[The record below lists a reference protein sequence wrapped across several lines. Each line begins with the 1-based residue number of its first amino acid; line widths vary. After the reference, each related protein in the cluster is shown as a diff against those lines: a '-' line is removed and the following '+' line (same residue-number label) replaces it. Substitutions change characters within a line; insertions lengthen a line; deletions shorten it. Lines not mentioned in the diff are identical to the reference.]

1 VLASR
6 RVMLQTLALPV
17 DSRAAAQLASI
28 AEPSL
33 PLDACPCGMQM
44 GGHGMMGGMWFGM
57 VLLTLLIV
65 AVIAA
70 LNALTVYLVRH
81 SRQAGSPRTS

>member
-1 VLASR
+1 
-6 RVMLQTLALPV
+6 
-17 DSRAAAQLASI
+17 
-28 AEPSL
+28 
-33 PLDACPCGMQM
+33 MQM